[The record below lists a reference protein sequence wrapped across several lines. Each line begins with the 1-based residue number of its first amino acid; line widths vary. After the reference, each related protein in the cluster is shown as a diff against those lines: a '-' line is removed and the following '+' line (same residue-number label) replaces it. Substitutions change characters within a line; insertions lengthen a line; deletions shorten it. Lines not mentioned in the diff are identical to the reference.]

1 METAIRTYGELCQQ
15 EPGIYRKVVDGTD
28 NSSIYVIT
36 TDPDHRPTTITEY
49 VDWYDVDGDDQYMA
63 TMADEKAAPHVSYE
77 KIDEYANVTAYLT
90 KEQAEKALACRRNV
104 IPYNPGKKKYLSYD
118 IELLE
123 AYLNK

>member
-1 METAIRTYGELCQQ
+1 METSIRTYGELCQQ

-28 NSSIYVIT
+28 NSIIYVIT
-36 TDPDHRPTTITEY
+36 TDPHARPTTITEY
-49 VDWYDVDGDDQYMA
+49 VDWYDVDGDDAYMA
-63 TMADEKAAPHVSYE
+63 TMADKEAAPHVSYE

-90 KEQAEKALACRRNV
+90 KEQAEEALARRRNA
-104 IPYNPGKKKYLSYD
+104 IPYNPGKKDYLSYD